1 MPKTRLEMSGGLLK
15 TALFCGSTSLEKYL
29 VSAPQAPLEVPWV
42 PLKNILFCRH
52 ECGWRW
58 FDFLW
63 KISDFGCKRAQLSS
77 KKYAYKR
84 PPKKR
89 PVLQHRHLW
98 IQNVWFEHFRRCETT
113 KRCRKLPCQKVWQK
127 KDAFDNPESTSE
139 EIISTLGVKMAAV
152 RSVWTVESTYADS
165 QTPVT
170 QPSHLLGLCDI

>member
-63 KISDFGCKRAQLSS
+63 KISDFGCKRAQLPPPHKKARFAASS
-77 KKYAYKR
+77 LINSKCLVWIF
-84 PPKKR
+84 PS
-89 PVLQHRHLW
+89 LW
-98 IQNVWFEHFRRCETT
+98 NHEAL
-113 KRCRKLPCQKVWQK
+113 RKAPCQKVWQK